1 MKKSRLPVAVKSQ
14 VELRARA
21 RYARQSESNNKAAS
35 MSRIPRLAVHQQTAS
50 LDRRYTNSTE
60 VLADPS
66 GSVTERASSEQQ
78 IQKNSPC
85 PSAGIRRRSSGA
97 ISSNGLRRSLV
108 QRSKTIEERSSNN
121 CCGRMAAAAPSTSG
135 SRRRSSLDTSSSNLS
150 SQLTRRRCQRCRD
163 KGDCLSFLSYY
174 VTSSRFECVISE
186 RLFYLRILLSR

>member
-66 GSVTERASSEQQ
+66 GSSSVTERASSEHQIQQ
-78 IQKNSPC
+78 NQKNSPC

-97 ISSNGLRRSLV
+97 ISSNGLRRSLI

-121 CCGRMAAAAPSTSG
+121 CCGRMAAAAPSSAG
-135 SRRRSSLDTSSSNLS
+135 SRRRSSLDTSSNNLS
-150 SQLTRRRCQRCRD
+150 AQLTRRRCQRCRD
-163 KGDCLSFLSYY
+163 KGDCLS
-174 VTSSRFECVISE
+174 
-186 RLFYLRILLSR
+186 LFYLITSRVHVPSV

>member
-66 GSVTERASSEQQ
+66 GSSSVNERASSEQQ
-78 IQKNSPC
+78 IQQKNSPC

-97 ISSNGLRRSLV
+97 ISSNGLRRSLI

-121 CCGRMAAAAPSTSG
+121 CCGRMAAAAPSSAG
-135 SRRRSSLDTSSSNLS
+135 SRRRSSLDTSSNNLS
-150 SQLTRRRCQRCRD
+150 AQLTRRRCQRCRD
-163 KGDCLSFLSYY
+163 KGDCLF
-174 VTSSRFECVISE
+174 FFI
-186 RLFYLRILLSR
+186 